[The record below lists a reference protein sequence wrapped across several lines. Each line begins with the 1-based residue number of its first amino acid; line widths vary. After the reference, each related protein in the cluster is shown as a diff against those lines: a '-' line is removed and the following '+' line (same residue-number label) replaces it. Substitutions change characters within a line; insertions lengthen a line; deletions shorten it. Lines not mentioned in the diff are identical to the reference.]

1 MEGRKVVG
9 SNVWCGRVGRQG
21 MQGTILGGGGGDAV
35 HVHQL
40 PDGQ

>member
-1 MEGRKVVG
+1 MEGRQVVG
-9 SNVWCGRVGRQG
+9 SNVWCGRVG
-21 MQGTILGGGGGDAV
+21 MQDTILGGGGGDAV